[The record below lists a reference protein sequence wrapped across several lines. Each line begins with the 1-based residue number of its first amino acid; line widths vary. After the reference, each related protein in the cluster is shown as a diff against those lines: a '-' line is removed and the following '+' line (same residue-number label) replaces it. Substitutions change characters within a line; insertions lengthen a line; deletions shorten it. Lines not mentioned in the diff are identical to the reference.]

1 MIRPL
6 LVALVG
12 AALGGC
18 ALLPPPS
25 ERGKPAAAPSGL
37 PDRDQLQARAILD
50 YLDSLHA
57 YSKAPPEEQAAIF
70 AAVREA
76 YEAAVTP
83 SNQLRYALMLAVPGR
98 SASDPALAQQ
108 LLRQLLTAPA
118 ALAPAEHSA
127 AFLELQRVD
136 RELALSAENE
146 RLRLADEREQREK
159 LAALQRRLNTEAEE
173 NQRLRRELD
182 EAESKLDAIALIE
195 RQTSR
200 RGNPPPPP
208 PQDP

>member
-1 MIRPL
+1 
-6 LVALVG
+6 
-12 AALGGC
+12 
-18 ALLPPPS
+18 
-25 ERGKPAAAPSGL
+25 
-37 PDRDQLQARAILD
+37 
-50 YLDSLHA
+50 
-57 YSKAPPEEQAAIF
+57 
-70 AAVREA
+70 
-76 YEAAVTP
+76 
-83 SNQLRYALMLAVPGR
+83 MLAVPGR

-118 ALAPAEHSA
+118 ALAPSEHSA

-136 RELALSAENE
+136 RELALGAENE
-146 RLRLADEREQREK
+146 RLRLADERDQREK